1 MFPISLCVARLSG
14 AGMDTLFIGV
24 MRHAAAA
31 GSLDNQIVKVR
42 SPAYHMQSALRP
54 AHITTQ

>member
-14 AGMDTLFIGV
+14 VGMDTLFIGV
-24 MRHAAAA
+24 MRHSAAA

-42 SPAYHMQSALRP
+42 GPAYHTQSALRP
-54 AHITTQ
+54 SQITIQ